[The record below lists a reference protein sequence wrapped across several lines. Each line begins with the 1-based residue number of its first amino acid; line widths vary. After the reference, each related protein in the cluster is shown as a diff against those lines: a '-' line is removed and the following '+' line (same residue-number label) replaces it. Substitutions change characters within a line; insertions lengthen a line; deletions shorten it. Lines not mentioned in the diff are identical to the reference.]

1 MEEKSLSV
9 LNDVTERVRYYAR
22 RSAGDML
29 ELGKALTEAKEL
41 VPHGE
46 WEGYV
51 RDNAGMELRMAQ
63 NFMQAYRKWGTGNPD
78 LSRLN
83 VGQMIAL
90 LPASDDEMEK
100 ISGERDLSEM
110 SSREIK
116 AAIQKARRE
125 GRAEAEEEQAEKTR
139 DAMQCMAND
148 KARELAKQKIAF
160 DEELKKKID
169 ETRAEQAEQIE
180 ALKAQLIES
189 REAANALREQAEQA
203 ESAAQDATRAA
214 IEAGRDVSA
223 QSAKLEA
230 EARRLHQELA
240 DKDAIIEELQAQYD
254 EVNRNYLDAQSA
266 IAKGDAERKNADI
279 LSAEAVS
286 DAVRIFIGQVGRI
299 PYMHST
305 FAMMENAELE
315 EYRANVLQVM
325 EWADKSLRAMATVSG
340 GGIVE

>member
-41 VPHGE
+41 VPHGD

-51 RDNAGMELRMAQ
+51 KENAGMELRMAQ

-90 LPASDDEMEK
+90 LPASDEEIEK
-100 ISGERDLSEM
+100 ISGEKDLSGM

-148 KARELAKQKIAF
+148 KARELAKQKMAF
-160 DEELKKKID
+160 DEELKKKVD
-169 ETRAEQAEQIE
+169 ETRAEQKDQIE
-180 ALKAQLIES
+180 AMRAQLAES
-189 REAANALREQAEQA
+189 REAADALRKQAEEA
-203 ESAAQDATRAA
+203 ESRAQDAMRAA

-230 EARRLHQELA
+230 ESRKLRQELA
-240 DKDAIIEELQAQYD
+240 DKDAIIEELQEQYD
-254 EVNRNYLDAQSA
+254 RVNCEYLDAQSA
-266 IAKGDAERKNADI
+266 AAKGDAERRNTDI

-299 PYMHST
+299 PYMSGT
-305 FAMMENAELE
+305 FATMDDIQLE